1 MRAGIFNRSLK
12 SQNRLSKQTQSPFE
26 VNNSRQLPVEASNS
40 RQSRVETNVSTHSR
54 ADVHKSNQ
62 SSNESPV
69 TLRNTDLPIVVE
81 PVEAKNNENENMLW
95 LLKYQEF
102 NRVYTKT
109 KI

>member
-1 MRAGIFNRSLK
+1 MKPAGIFNRPLK

-26 VNNSRQLPVEASNS
+26 ANSSRQLPVEAIDS
-40 RQSRVETNVSTHSR
+40 RQSRVEVNVSTHSR
-54 ADVHKSNQ
+54 ADVPKSNQ
-62 SSNESPV
+62 SVSN
-69 TLRNTDLPIVVE
+69 TYQPIIVE

-102 NRVYTKT
+102 YRVYTMT